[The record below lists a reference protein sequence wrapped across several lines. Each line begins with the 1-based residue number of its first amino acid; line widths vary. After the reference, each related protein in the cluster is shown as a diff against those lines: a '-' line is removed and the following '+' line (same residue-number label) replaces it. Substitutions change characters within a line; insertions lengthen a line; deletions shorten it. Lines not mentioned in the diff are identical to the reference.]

1 MNTKLSLFFLMIFIV
16 SIETSFAQGFMAVAN
31 VSNLNGSALGNREA
45 LKVGTEITEGM
56 EINIPKKA
64 EFLDIKFQN
73 GHMFRLIGAQVKV
86 IKLNPKNAV
95 FEILKGKMYSS
106 IKPLSQNET
115 FDFKTRLV
123 SFSANA
129 SQFLIEEDKK
139 QTYLYVSEGSVLVKA
154 GKNSVKA
161 VKDEDV
167 LIAPGRDLKASLA
180 TKAMSAQT
188 KEIINQLK

>member
-31 VSNLNGSALGNREA
+31 VSNLKGSAFGNREA
-45 LKVGTEITEGM
+45 LKVGTEIIEGM
-56 EINIPKKA
+56 EIYIPKKM
-64 EFLDIKFQN
+64 ESLDIKFQN
-73 GHMFRLIGAQVKV
+73 GHLFRLIGAQVKV

-95 FEILKGKMYSS
+95 FEITKGKIYSS

-115 FDFKTRLV
+115 FDFKTKLA

-129 SQFLIEEDKK
+129 SQFLIDEDKK